1 MAVWVM
7 KLNPKNGKNSF
18 EFCYQEKIVGFGWS
32 VEGSPKSIEE
42 YRKFLD
48 EQKLYAGDTGL
59 TKAINAFEKVN
70 KGDIIWTVDKRG
82 LYYICR
88 IDGEYQY
95 SNEPKHKEAD
105 IVNYMH
111 CSIFHKIDSPDLV
124 PDYIIR
130 ALGVRGTI
138 QSAKNDKAV
147 ELSEL
152 LIKYIDGL
160 EKEKE

>member
-7 KLNPKNGKNSF
+7 KLNPTNGKNSF
-18 EFCYQEKIVGFGWS
+18 EFCYREKIVGFGWS

-48 EQKLYAGDTGL
+48 EQKLYTGNTSL
-59 TKAINAFEKVN
+59 AKAINAFEKVN

-82 LYYICR
+82 VYYICR

-111 CSIFHKIDSPDLV
+111 CSIFHKIDSLDSV
-124 PDYIIR
+124 PDSIIHELR
-130 ALGVRGTI
+130 VCGTI
-138 QSAKNDKAV
+138 QAVKNDKAI

-152 LIKYIDGL
+152 MIKYVDTL
-160 EKEKE
+160 EKQ

>member
-7 KLNPKNGKNSF
+7 KLNPKDGKNSF
-18 EFCYQEKIVGFGWS
+18 EFCYQERIVGFGWS

-82 LYYICR
+82 AYYICR
-88 IDGEYQY
+88 TDGEYLY

-105 IVNYMH
+105 IVNYMR
-111 CSIFHKIDSPDLV
+111 CSIFHKIDLLDLLPDS
-124 PDYIIR
+124 IIHELR
-130 ALGVRGTI
+130 VCGTI
-138 QSAKNDKAV
+138 QAVKNDKAI

-152 LIKYIDGL
+152 MIKYIDTL
-160 EKEKE
+160 EKE